1 MTEIKI
7 CGLTCEKDIAAVN
20 QFLPDYVGFV
30 LFFPKSKRNLS
41 PRRASVLKKQLDK
54 KIKTVAVV
62 VSPTKEHIQTIEEI
76 GFDYIQIHGKLT
88 KEIYEQ
94 SSIPILRAFAVSDF
108 DQIPEYESKEKIKGF
123 VFDSKSPGSGK
134 TFDWKLLSTY
144 KNGAKIRGKKMFLAG
159 GIDETNVRKAI
170 SELLPDVIDVSSS
183 VEQTGE
189 DGGFYGKDPEK
200 IKTIVRM
207 VHENEE

>member
-62 VSPTKEHIQTIEEI
+62 VSPTKEHIQMIEEI

-134 TFDWKLLSTY
+134 TFDWKLFSTY

>member
-144 KNGAKIRGKKMFLAG
+144 KNGAKILGKKMFLAG